1 MSVSLGVKAYSLH
14 GIPDPV
20 FGVDTHPFS
29 NGKWSNG
36 RFAGRHKLLASG
48 PDGPRRG
55 IRLIQDQRPDAYDFA
70 LLDMDPYRAAHRTI
84 GQYFFWHGFVS
95 F

>member
-20 FGVDTHPFS
+20 FRIDTHPFS
-29 NGKWSNG
+29 NSKRSNG
-36 RFAGRHKLLASG
+36 RFARRRKLLASG

-55 IRLIQDQRPDAYDFA
+55 IRFIQDKRPDTYDFA
-70 LLDMDPYRAAHRTI
+70 ILYMDPYRAAHRTI
-84 GQYFFWHGFVS
+84 GKYFF
-95 F
+95 